1 MKRIIFSLIL
11 LFAAGSIFAQSNNA
25 VNNYFSDHAQN
36 EEFTKITISQ
46 GLFQL
51 ANHVEV
57 ETEEEKEF
65 QEAVS
70 KIEGMIILVCDS
82 CAGNERSMYDE
93 SNGRLPSSYAELMLV
108 EDKDVDVRFT
118 IRENNGV
125 INEMLISVGGD
136 DVFALIDIWGEIDL
150 KNIHKLTEAFDVQ
163 AMKSFDPK
171 TAVASRSVNYYPNPV
186 REGKNA
192 NLELPTDLI
201 GTQVKI
207 YDVSGH
213 LIKDFTANSSRI
225 DVPTSD
231 LSQGTYILNLH
242 KDNKRFYSE
251 RFMIVK

>member
-1 MKRIIFSLIL
+1 MKKTIFSLIL
-11 LFAAGSIFAQSNNA
+11 LLTAGAVFSQSNA
-25 VNNYFSDHAQN
+25 VSSYFQDHAEN
-36 EEFTKITISQ
+36 KEFTKITISE

-57 ETEEEKEF
+57 ETEEEKEL

-70 KIEGMIILVCDS
+70 KIKGMIILVCDS
-82 CAGNERSMYDE
+82 CAGNERAMFDD
-93 SNGRLPSSYAELMLV
+93 SNKRLPSSYAELMLV
-108 EDKDVDVRFT
+108 EDKDADVRFT
-118 IRENNGV
+118 IRENNGI

-150 KNIHKLTEAFDVQ
+150 KNIRKLTEAFDVE

-171 TAVASRSVNYYPNPV
+171 TAVASRSVNYYPNPI

-192 NLELPTDLI
+192 NLELPSDLL

-213 LIKDFTANSSRI
+213 LIKDFTANSTRM

-251 RFMIVK
+251 RFMVVK